1 MSAQVPPEEVRF
13 SQNTTI
19 MANAVLEA
27 IEKLHNQGYHTVNP
41 MLVRLASTVMAGF
54 DKHYLI
60 QGFIENSHSECW
72 DMIKR
77 RDEEYF
83 KEHASEVFQY
93 LPMDHVNL
101 FKDLFEQKDAH
112 GKSVVPDSLKNQIWD
127 LFDSMIKI
135 SIKYVHKQRGPYSY
149 ASEAGVVNE
158 YQMDF
163 LEAVDVPYHSE
174 VWKVKLD
181 YPAQC

>member
-1 MSAQVPPEEVRF
+1 
-13 SQNTTI
+13 

-27 IEKLHNQGYHTVNP
+27 IQKLHDQGYQTVNP

-54 DKHYLI
+54 DKDFLI
-60 QGFIENSHSECW
+60 QGFIENAHYECW

-83 KEHASEVFQY
+83 KEHASEVFQH
-93 LPMDHVNL
+93 LPMDKVNL
-101 FKDLFEQKDAH
+101 FKDLFDQKDKS

-135 SIKYVHKQRGPYSY
+135 CIKYVHKKRSPFSY
-149 ASEAGVVNE
+149 GTEQGIVNE
-158 YQMDF
+158 YQYDF
-163 LEAVDVPYHSE
+163 LEAVDVPRHSKT
-174 VWKVKLD
+174 WGVKLEF
-181 YPAQC
+181 PPQC